1 MSAEEA
7 HQLKQHIVSLQRL
20 MADYEKEGEEQGQ
33 GQNSE
38 PEKIRRF
45 CANLD
50 TIEEPTVRL
59 IERTV
64 MPVTAGDSM
73 AAKSR
78 RTSFWSSTK
87 AWISGHLN
95 MKGVTLTVL
104 ALITGLLCKYFF
116 FRAGVPSSRKYL
128 FAVVLLVLGLSL
140 VQFFHQEQEKF
151 LAEQRKKRNVVLDE
165 TLSRLKG
172 ENCYWWEKMGNLLW
186 RWRGYECS
194 EVLSSSSSSSSSSP
208 SSSQSP
214 VVIPETELEEL
225 FWRTHFNIVAFL
237 LKWAIWMGLLGP
249 FREVALETDRL
260 FEQMVDGKSSENW
273 WDVGAW
279 FRSILWSNFTKPLWV
294 LVIFVL
300 LYKAGLSGLIYKR
313 ALWVMNWAMNEEAE
327 EEAEENGNQQ
337 PVDQGPRPRQAQI
350 PGAGGGGVPQLP
362 PTIHIINNHHFYQG
376 LEMTFAQ
383 VDCSIL
389 TGNFF
394 PFFQHLFHLLVSI

>member
-20 MADYEKEGEEQGQ
+20 MADYEKEGEEGQ

-151 LAEQRKKRNVVLDE
+151 FAEQRKKRNVGLDE

-172 ENCYWWEKMGNLLW
+172 ENCYWWEKTGNLLW
-186 RWRGYECS
+186 RWSEVGFRCS
-194 EVLSSSSSSSSSSP
+194 EVQSSSSSSSSSS
-208 SSSQSP
+208 QTP
-214 VVIPETELEEL
+214 VVIPETEPEEL

-313 ALWVMNWAMNEEAE
+313 AVRVMNWAMNEEEE

-350 PGAGGGGVPQLP
+350 PSAGGGGVPQLP
-362 PTIHIINNHHFYQG
+362 PTIHFITNHHFHQG
-376 LEMTFAQ
+376 LEMTVAQ